1 MGIDCAAMGD
11 QGDAASDKA
20 AAEKAEPESKAAGKG
35 APAAEQRDKS
45 PWPLRIAVIA
55 LALSI
60 AFFVWA
66 VKWAND
72 DEESA
77 SEPPPAPAQTEVPR
91 IVSEEALADVASNVG
106 HDVYWAGPIPDTEL
120 EVTEGEDGSVLVR
133 YLEDGAEVGEG
144 QAEFLT
150 IGSYPLVDT
159 KKTME
164 EFAEQPGAIV
174 RQTPDGREVMTTK
187 QRPTNVY
194 FATLDEVL
202 QIEVFDPSPARAMN
216 LARSGDVQPAN

>member
-1 MGIDCAAMGD
+1 MGD
-11 QGDAASDKA
+11 EGEA
-20 AAEKAEPESKAAGKG
+20 
-35 APAAEQRDKS
+35 RS

-66 VKWAND
+66 VRRNNGD
-72 DEESA
+72 DES
-77 SEPPPAPAQTEVPR
+77 APAQTPTPAQAETR
-91 IVSEEALADVASNVG
+91 IVSEEALAEVASTVG

-120 EVTEGEDGSVLVR
+120 EATESEDGSVLVR

-144 QAEFLT
+144 QAAFLT

-164 EFAEQPGAIV
+164 EFAEQPGAII

-194 FATLDEVL
+194 FATPDEVL
-202 QIEVFDPSPARAMN
+202 QIEVFDPSPERAMR
-216 LARSGDVQPAN
+216 LARSGVEPVS

>member
-1 MGIDCAAMGD
+1 MGD
-11 QGDAASDKA
+11 KGDAASGKA
-20 AAEKAEPESKAAGKG
+20 AAEKTEPGSKAADKG
-35 APAAEQRDKS
+35 APEAEKGSRG

-66 VKWAND
+66 VRRGDD
-72 DEESA
+72 DESA
-77 SEPPPAPAQTEVPR
+77 PEPPPTPAQAEVPR
-91 IVSEEALADVASNVG
+91 IVDEEELTEVASAVG
-106 HDVYWAGPIPDTEL
+106 HDVYWAGSIPDTEL
-120 EVTEGEDGSVLVR
+120 EVTESEDGSVLVR
-133 YLEDGAEVGEG
+133 YLQDGAAVGEG
-144 QAEFLT
+144 QTEFLA

-194 FATLDEVL
+194 FASPDDTL
-202 QIEVFDPSPARAMN
+202 QIEVFDPSPTKAMS